1 MSLHKLRRLRSAMAT
16 KVGFSSNPDRRTFAR
31 KEDLQ
36 FGRAC
41 QRTKNECSQVCS
53 QGDLSKTTQDNRQTP
68 ITHQRKR
75 RLRSPPGTKSNR
87 KQVFPLFL
95 FAGLICVRYLRVQD
109 YDSAVQL
116 LYLGGELLL
125 ENGLGASGADIT
137 ITMIEVYNTAHMKP
151 DSPNRGPYP
160 PLLMAL
166 RRSAN
171 STIARND
178 RSI

>member
-1 MSLHKLRRLRSAMAT
+1 ML
-16 KVGFSSNPDRRTFAR
+16 GR

-36 FGRAC
+36 FRRAC
-41 QRTKNECSQVCS
+41 QRTRMSAAK
-53 QGDLSKTTQDNRQTP
+53 
-68 ITHQRKR
+68 
-75 RLRSPPGTKSNR
+75 PPGKEISPKLRKTIDRLQSRIKESADYEVHQELKAIANR
-87 KQVFPLFL
+87 CFPPLF

-151 DSPNRGPYP
+151 DSPNRGPYS
-160 PLLMAL
+160 LH
-166 RRSAN
+166 SWN
-171 STIARND
+171 
-178 RSI
+178 